1 VRQDKHSA
9 GPFLHR
15 IQGDFSYT
23 KAFSGIMMDEKIPIN
38 IEMVAVKR
46 KTVKVIFRQLLN
58 GKSRAK
64 DIFLLTAYLF
74 QVGMPFTPA
83 WDNAYISIYMKPEI
97 PASSSGLT
105 R

>member
-1 VRQDKHSA
+1 VRQDQHPT
-9 GPFLHR
+9 GPFLHS
-15 IQGDFSYT
+15 IGNYLSYAET
-23 KAFSGIMMDEKIPIN
+23 FSGIMMDEKIPIN
-38 IEMVAVKR
+38 IEMVAIKR
-46 KTVKVIFRQLLN
+46 KTVKVIFRQFLN
-58 GKSRAK
+58 GKSCAK